1 MAFNNFQEVWLLI
14 NQEMDLMVPSYCLQH
29 CQNLKTI
36 RVDIRDVFSVDNTL
50 ELCPVVA
57 LQETQC
63 KPLLMEWWGTFCSV
77 FSTHPNLKVLDLSNS
92 ILNKWAVKI
101 LCLKLRILT
110 FKSADVVSGL
120 KYLWMLLVSNQN
132 LKYFDLGNTP
142 MKDDDIKLACVVLK
156 HPSCSLETLGL
167 DSWELTLSG

>member
-1 MAFNNFQEVWLLI
+1 
-14 NQEMDLMVPSYCLQH
+14 MVPSYCLQH

-63 KPLLMEWWGTFCSV
+63 KPLLMEWWGAFCSV
-77 FSTHPNLKVLDLSNS
+77 FSTHPNLKELDLSDS

-101 LCLKLRILT
+101 LCLKLRNLSCSTQKLI

-132 LKYFDLGNTP
+132 LNFFDLGNTP
-142 MKDDDIKLACVVLK
+142 MKDDDIKLACDVLK

-167 DSWELTLSG
+167 DSWELTLTG